1 MEKPMARID
10 SLMVAEM
17 VTAEPGEAVAEVVR
31 RMRENG
37 IGAVLLL
44 EGVRLAG
51 LFSERDLV
59 NRVVAEGRDPERT
72 RVGDVA
78 TREVVTVEADAPLRQ
93 VLRLFREKK
102 FRHLP
107 VVREGRPVGILSIR
121 DFLDYLV
128 EGLERYID
136 DLRYKHDLAEGI
148 DPYDHIG
155 GSYGR

>member
-1 MEKPMARID
+1 MARID
-10 SLMVAEM
+10 SLMVTEM
-17 VTAEPGEAVAEVVR
+17 VTADPAETVATVVR
-31 RMRENG
+31 RMRDNG

-44 EGVRLAG
+44 EGDRLAG

-59 NRVVAEGRDPERT
+59 NRVVAEGRDAERT

-78 TREVVTVEADAPLRQ
+78 TREVIAVDAEAPLRE
-93 VLRLFREKK
+93 VLQLFREKR

-107 VVREGRPVGILSIR
+107 VVRGGKPVGILSIR

-136 DLRYKHDLAEGI
+136 DLRYRHDLAEGI